1 MASEAQSKEAR
12 RGVFGLRRKIR
23 GEEEVADAE
32 LDEAVEKLESA
43 MLENAVAC
51 ARVRRRQSSGSIKIV
66 AVPEI
71 VPDAG
76 E

>member
-1 MASEAQSKEAR
+1 MTESRSAEVR

-23 GEEEVADAE
+23 GEDDVAQSE
-32 LDEAVEKLESA
+32 LDDALAKLEAA
-43 MLENAVAC
+43 MLENAITC

-66 AVPEI
+66 AVPE
-71 VPDAG
+71 AG